1 MLDLLVCSIST
12 LDENIIYCLCF
23 AGKKTMIGN
32 TPLLFVT
39 FLLSMGSIA
48 ADQCKTT
55 SAVPGHSL
63 IKHVIKKVPAKDY
76 ERCTFA
82 CEQQSGCYS
91 VNFISVDKTC
101 ELNNATRYWA
111 PWSFITKESS
121 LYSGILHGKQSTTQY
136 TILLP

>member
-1 MLDLLVCSIST
+1 MT
-12 LDENIIYCLCF
+12 
-23 AGKKTMIGN
+23 GN
-32 TPLLFVT
+32 TALLFVT

-111 PWSFITKESS
+111 PWSFITKENS
-121 LYSGILHGKQSTTQY
+121 LYSGILHDKHGKYHTVHDIVTMTATCDNFVVS
-136 TILLP
+136 